1 MIAVRPA
8 ATSFPRDGVWLG
20 NAAEATL
27 VVDSSEQV
35 SIAVLAVCSNGG
47 QKMRNS
53 DEVIEAWSR
62 LARYFIG
69 HVSETLAQAHGKG
82 GTTGHAGFERLI
94 RHNPPIADLWRA
106 IAGLL
111 LQTVKDETEL
121 ESDAAPEQRD
131 TWERVLAVGARIA
144 RSPLCHGEDGI
155 RGCCEP
161 HVCHPDTDSP
171 LSYLGSALR
180 RLGRRPRGNAL
191 WTGEGLDPLSGTGKS
206 SLVRQIAALVKRP
219 VRRVS
224 LNGETSVADF
234 VGHWTVNENKQ
245 TVFVKGILPQ
255 AMQEGF
261 ILQLDEVDAV
271 QPEIGFVL
279 QQVLEPGGRLLLT
292 DTGEDIAPHSDF
304 RLVAT
309 ANTLGFGSDSALYSS
324 GTHTLNFSWLDR
336 WDVVV
341 HLDYLPSKQEVDL
354 LKSRHA
360 SLGKDLLKR
369 LVKAATDL
377 RKSHAAEELTS
388 VITTRRLLAL
398 CARLERGNEMPRA
411 LAVCVLNKVPQEDT
425 TVVRETFDHH
435 LGPLAKG
442 EQKSAK

>member
-1 MIAVRPA
+1 MSDIITCPLCGQSEPFTLINHLRTEHKVEPENFRVQ
-8 ATSFPRDGVWLG
+8 FPGQSLCTNEFALFLADRGVGRRGGILHYQLDVAGASMTARCGVDHPLIPEPDPTFVWTEPCG
-20 NAAEATL
+20 DVAEA
-27 VVDSSEQV
+27 
-35 SIAVLAVCSNGG
+35 
-47 QKMRNS
+47 
-53 DEVIEAWSR
+53 IE
-62 LARYFIG
+62 
-69 HVSETLAQAHGKG
+69 
-82 GTTGHAGFERLI
+82 
-94 RHNPPIADLWRA
+94 HN
-106 IAGLL
+106 
-111 LQTVKDETEL
+111 
-121 ESDAAPEQRD
+121 
-131 TWERVLAVGARIA
+131 ERVFLYG
-144 RSPLCHGEDGI
+144 P
-155 RGCCEP
+155 
-161 HVCHPDTDSP
+161 
-171 LSYLGSALR
+171 
-180 RLGRRPRGNAL
+180 
-191 WTGEGLDPLSGTGKS
+191 SGTGKS

-234 VGHWTVNENKQ
+234 VGHWTVDENKQ

-255 AMQEGF
+255 AMLEGF
-261 ILQLDEVDAV
+261 ILQLDEVDAM

-279 QQVLEPGGRLLLT
+279 QQVLEPDGRLLLT
-292 DTGEDIAPHSDF
+292 DTGEDIAPHPDF

-341 HLDYLPSKQEVDL
+341 HFDFLPQKHEVDL

-398 CARLERGNEMPRA
+398 CTRLERGNDLPRA
-411 LAVCVLNKVPQEDT
+411 LAVCVLNKVPQEDA

-435 LGPLAKG
+435 LGPIAKG
-442 EQKSAK
+442 EQKSTK